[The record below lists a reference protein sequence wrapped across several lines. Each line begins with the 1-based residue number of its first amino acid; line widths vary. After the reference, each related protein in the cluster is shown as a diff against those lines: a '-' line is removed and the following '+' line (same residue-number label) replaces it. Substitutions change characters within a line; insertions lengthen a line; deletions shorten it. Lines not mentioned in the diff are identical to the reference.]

1 MSIPRP
7 LKSIKGFQ
15 VTHHS
20 QLSVSS
26 ETSLSGPFRP
36 QQADSGTSGV
46 PQHHHDRLC
55 QLCCSGLDPYR
66 PHGQHLNVCTSV
78 SNSSQTH
85 PDFNFSSYTQNF
97 GNGSSRQ
104 TSQYFREQCATRHTS
119 SRCIDSNRLNSSG
132 NKFFTGIP
140 LVVKNPT
147 CRCSACNQSRVDSSA
162 DVNSGRLERSRK
174 RNHCEDSVEETPSKA
189 MWATAGW
196 PSLGVGASILDEK
209 KSLLGVGGI
218 SLTGVAAPFP
228 SQTGALGS
236 LGLPETLAA
245 APRPIAAA
253 GLNTQNGFVNGH
265 TNGHMNG
272 NGAGA
277 SHKKSSAAA
286 NSEGDYQLVPHEV
299 LQSSTSDYEVLE
311 FLGRGTFG
319 QVVKCWKRG
328 TFNPF
333 YVFSL
338 H

>member
-1 MSIPRP
+1 MSMSRP

-20 QLSVSS
+20 QVSVSS

-36 QQADSGTSGV
+36 QQADSGTSAV
-46 PQHHHDRLC
+46 PQHHCDRVC

-66 PHGQHLNVCTSV
+66 PHGQHLNIGTSV
-78 SNSSQTH
+78 SSSTRTH
-85 PDFNFSSYTQNF
+85 PDFNFSSSTQNF
-97 GNGSSRQ
+97 GNGSSGQ
-104 TSQYFREQCATRHTS
+104 ASQNFREQCATRHS
-119 SRCIDSNRLNSSG
+119 SCRCIDSNRLNSFG
-132 NKFFTGIP
+132 NKPLSGIP
-140 LVVKNPT
+140 LVVKSST
-147 CRCSACNQSRVDSSA
+147 CRCSACNQSSVDSSS

-174 RNHCEDSVEETPSKA
+174 RNHCEDSEEERPSKT

-196 PSLGVGASILDEK
+196 PSIGVGASILDEK
-209 KSLLGVGGI
+209 KSLLGVGGF
-218 SLTGVAAPFP
+218 SLTGVTAPFP
-228 SQTGALGS
+228 PQTGALGS

-245 APRPIAAA
+245 APRPIVAA
-253 GLNTQNGFVNGH
+253 GLNTQNGFANGH
-265 TNGHMNG
+265 TNGHVNG

-299 LQSSTSDYEVLE
+299 LQSPTSDYEVLE

-328 TFNPF
+328 TSTSSF
-333 YVFSL
+333 YI
-338 H
+338 